1 MISSHPENGFVA
13 DFTGFLRLF
22 ANTGVTSFLSR
33 RYRRQPMQT
42 RPSAYLEDDGMD

>member
-1 MISSHPENGFVA
+1 MISSRLENGFVA

-22 ANTGVTSFLSR
+22 ASTAVTSFLSS
-33 RYRRQPMQT
+33 RYHRQAMPT